1 MLAPA
6 IAPTG
11 LPPLMATTAEEREE
25 LGKPIWL
32 EIRERVPRVQS
43 DGSLK
48 MKDGDAAVNLGA
60 FHRAF
65 PHLPFVQPAAAVTR
79 ALALFDEPPK
89 EKKWS
94 DLQLMARH
102 FFEAEAAGIEILLCM
117 PELWARQDLM
127 QEERYRCK
135 TAGGETGCKTPCPSC
150 GTNEFVL
157 VMALNVDGK
166 AGVRFAWGIGKV
178 PTLACVSDGGH
189 HSSRGSAL
197 ICSNVDYPSCALAQ
211 AVMPVATMFK
221 CHNPSCSEVV
231 KKWPHQIEN
240 IKQLVADSKPN
251 ITKLKALGG
260 YRFNG
265 HDQEVID
272 RLPLRVCPPAASAY

>member
-1 MLAPA
+1 
-6 IAPTG
+6 
-11 LPPLMATTAEEREE
+11 MATPAEEREE

-65 PHLPFVQPAAAVTR
+65 PHLPFVQPAAAATR
-79 ALALFDEPPK
+79 SLALFDEPPQGK
-89 EKKWS
+89 SRS
-94 DLQLMARH
+94 DLQLMACH

-117 PELWARQDLM
+117 PELWAQQDLM

-157 VMALNVDGK
+157 VMALNVDDA

-178 PTLACVSDGGH
+178 PTLACASDGGH
-189 HSSRGSAL
+189 HCSRGSAL
-197 ICSNVDYPSCALAQ
+197 ICSNVDYPSCALPLAQ

-221 CHNPSCSEVV
+221 CHNPNCFEVV
-231 KKWPHQIEN
+231 KEWPHHIEE
-240 IKQLVADSKPN
+240 IKQLVADSRPN
-251 ITKLKALGG
+251 ITKLKKLGG

>member
-6 IAPTG
+6 IARTG
-11 LPPLMATTAEEREE
+11 LPPLMATPAEEREE
-25 LGKPIWL
+25 LGKPMWL

-48 MKDGDAAVNLGA
+48 MKDDAAAVNLGA

-65 PHLPFVQPAAAVTR
+65 PHLPFVQPAAAATR
-79 ALALFDEPPK
+79 SLALFDEPPQGK
-89 EKKWS
+89 SRS

-157 VMALNVDGK
+157 VMALNVDDA
-166 AGVRFAWGIGKV
+166 AGVRCAWGSGKV
-178 PTLACVSDGGH
+178 PTLTCISDGGH
-189 HSSRGSAL
+189 HCSRGSAL

-211 AVMPVATMFK
+211 AVMPVAVEFK
-221 CHNPSCSEVV
+221 CHNPNCVKVV
-231 KKWPHQIEN
+231 KGYPHHVEE
-240 IKQLVADSKPN
+240 IKKLLAEPKAN
-251 ITKLKALGG
+251 ITNLKGLGG
-260 YRFNG
+260 CRFNS
-265 HDQEVID
+265 HDQDVID

>member
-1 MLAPA
+1 MPS
-6 IAPTG
+6 
-11 LPPLMATTAEEREE
+11 
-25 LGKPIWL
+25 
-32 EIRERVPRVQS
+32 VQS
-43 DGSLK
+43 DGPLK
-48 MKDGDAAVNLGA
+48 ITDDDAAVNLGA

-65 PHLPFVQPAAAVTR
+65 PHLPFVQPAAAATR
-79 ALALFDEPPK
+79 SVALFDEPPK

-102 FFEAEAAGIEILLCM
+102 FFEAEAAGIEILLRM
-117 PELWARQDLM
+117 PEVCARQDLM

-135 TAGGETGCKTPCPSC
+135 TAGGETGCKTPCPFC

-157 VMALNVDGK
+157 ILGLNADN
-166 AGVRFAWGIGKV
+166 AARVRFAWGIGKV
-178 PTLACVSDGGH
+178 PTLACVSDGGQH
-189 HSSRGSAL
+189 HCSRGSAL

-221 CHNPSCSEVV
+221 CHNSTCCKVV
-231 KKWPHQIEN
+231 KQWPHHIEN
-240 IKQLVADSKPN
+240 IKQLVAESKPN

-260 YRFNG
+260 YQFNG
-265 HDQEVID
+265 HDQAVID

>member
-1 MLAPA
+1 MLPREFLANFQGVHTA
-6 IAPTG
+6 G
-11 LPPLMATTAEEREE
+11 LSGLWEQLSA
-25 LGKPIWL
+25 LL
-32 EIRERVPRVQS
+32 EIRERVPGVQS

-65 PHLPFVQPAAAVTR
+65 PHLPFVQQAAAATR
-79 ALALFDEPPK
+79 SLALFDELPQGK
-89 EKKWS
+89 SKS

-117 PELWARQDLM
+117 PEVWARQDLM

-135 TAGGETGCKTPCPSC
+135 TAEVGTGCKTPCPSC

-157 VMALNVDGK
+157 VMALNVDDA

-189 HSSRGSAL
+189 HCSRGSAL
-197 ICSNVDYPSCALAQ
+197 ICSNVDYPSCALPLAQ
-211 AVMPVATMFK
+211 AVMQVA
-221 CHNPSCSEVV
+221 SSRRCSSATTLTVV
-231 KKWPHQIEN
+231 
-240 IKQLVADSKPN
+240 
-251 ITKLKALGG
+251 
-260 YRFNG
+260 
-265 HDQEVID
+265 
-272 RLPLRVCPPAASAY
+272 RL